1 FEGRRVV
8 NNVTKDSGIFFIK
21 TIYSFILSI
30 ICAVTAI
37 GFPFIPI
44 QITLIDLAIEGYPSF
59 FLSFEQDRIKVTY
72 RYLAT
77 ALINALPNALLVVLN
92 IIVVYLLVDILS
104 FTNLET
110 TTVMYYLVI
119 WISCIAVIKACYPFN
134 PLRIFLA
141 VTTVIGIYVAAMLF
155 HHLLEVNLG
164 LGTTWPYFVGFMGIN
179 IVLRLLYWKADI
191 QSYLLTKF
199 ATNKV
204 FE

>member
-1 FEGRRVV
+1 M
-8 NNVTKDSGIFFIK
+8 
-21 TIYSFILSI
+21 
-30 ICAVTAI
+30 TAI

-59 FLSFEQDRIKVTY
+59 FLSFEQDRRKVTY
-72 RYLAT
+72 RYLPT

-92 IIVVYLLVDILS
+92 IIVVYLLGDILS

-110 TTVMYYLVI
+110 TTLMYYLLI
-119 WISCIAVIKACYPFN
+119 GISCMAVIKACYPFN

-191 QSYLLTKF
+191 QSYLLNKF
-199 ATNKV
+199 ATTKV